1 MNNQLTFPFM
11 IMRDQDVNDFDK
23 VQSVNVL
30 GVFLGLK
37 HVLLVMIEDNS
48 DDSSFVTGAQYRVHD
63 GMAAQ

>member
-1 MNNQLTFPFM
+1 M
-11 IMRDQDVNDFDK
+11 ISIKCSRSMFAAC
-23 VQSVNVL
+23 
-30 GVFLGLK
+30 FLGLK

>member
-1 MNNQLTFPFM
+1 
-11 IMRDQDVNDFDK
+11 MRDQDVNDFDK